1 MIKNYFTIAV
11 RNIRR
16 NISYTLINVFGLAL
30 GITCSLVLFLM
41 IRFSTSFDKNHDNG
55 DRIYRVVTSTNNRG
69 REDFFMGVPIPL
81 VEAVKNDFTGI
92 EKVLLISRSD
102 AGIISIDTNGDRKLF
117 DEESGIAF
125 TDSTFFQFF
134 ERAIVKGNQY
144 TALSAPNSIILSQKL
159 ATKYF
164 GTDDP
169 IGKVIRQNNS
179 RDFHVTAVMED
190 FADNTNFP
198 FDLIASYATIKQ
210 QKEDQGWNSVY
221 SDDQCYLMLGDGVD
235 ATTVEAQFP
244 GMIEKYQSDS
254 REVDLKRWLQPL
266 SDLNHDRRFSNYR
279 YRTVSYESIWAMGVV
294 AVFLIITAC
303 INFVNLSTAVAVKR
317 SREVGIRKVLGS
329 QRAQLVLQFLS
340 ETAVITLFSVLIA
353 IGMAELALIEL
364 NSFLDLN
371 LHVNLTQQNT
381 LWYLAAVWLLVTLA
395 AGFYPSMLLSGFSPA
410 LALKNKITNK
420 SAGGFVLRRGLV
432 VFQFVI
438 SQVLVVGTIILLT
451 QMKFIRDKDLGFT
464 KEAVMLVVMPEE
476 NNINKKVAVK
486 TQVDRLPG
494 IKNSSLCFTPPSSGS
509 VSATGFRIDGKDDN
523 YVTQVKMFDGNYLDV
538 FELELVAGRGIESND
553 SSLAWLVNEKLV
565 KVVGYDK
572 PEDILGRNIRMWGR
586 TLPVVGVVKDF
597 HALSLEQ
604 EIDPIVMFNQIEDY
618 QYLALKIEPGQVN
631 VTKDAVQKIW
641 EAQYPDFLFDYEFL
655 DEAIANFYESEEEMS
670 VMLAVFSGI
679 AIIIGCLGLYGLI
692 SFLANEREKE
702 IGVRKV
708 LGASTGQILYIF
720 SKEFVILI
728 VIAFLVAGPLAG
740 YAMSKWLE
748 NYVYRVPL
756 HWLMFTAGIGLTL
769 MIAFATVGY
778 RSFRAAVTNPVN
790 VLRTE

>member
-1 MIKNYFTIAV
+1 MIRNYFTIAV

-55 DRIYRVVTSTNNRG
+55 DRIYRLVTSSNNRG
-69 REDFFMGVPIPL
+69 REDFFMGIPIPL
-81 VEAVKNDFTGI
+81 ADVVKNEMTGI
-92 EKVLLISRSD
+92 EKVLLISRSEG
-102 AGIISIDTNGDRKLF
+102 GIISIETNGDRKLF
-117 DEESGIAF
+117 DEETGIAF
-125 TDSTFFQFF
+125 TDSTYFQFF
-134 ERAIVKGNQY
+134 ERKIIKGNRY
-144 TALSAPNSIILSQKL
+144 TALTAPNSVILSESFAK
-159 ATKYF
+159 KYF
-164 GTDDP
+164 GDDDP
-169 IGKVIRQNNS
+169 IGKTIRQNNS
-179 RDFHVTAVMED
+179 RDFYVTAVMED
-190 FADNTNFP
+190 FPDNTNFP
-198 FDLIASYATIKQ
+198 FDMIASYATIKES
-210 QKEDQGWNSVY
+210 KEQQGWNSVY
-221 SDDQCYLMLGDGVD
+221 SDDQLYVMLKAGTQAQTIDS
-235 ATTVEAQFP
+235 QFP
-244 GMIEKYQSDS
+244 AIIEKYQPDG
-254 REVDLKRWLQPL
+254 RQNGLKRWLQPL

-279 YRTVSYESIWAMGVV
+279 YRSVGYETIWAMGVV
-294 AVFLIITAC
+294 AFFLIITAC
-303 INFVNLSTAVAVKR
+303 INFVNLSTAVAVRR

-329 QRAQLVLQFLS
+329 QRLQLVVQFLS
-340 ETAVITLFSVLIA
+340 ETAVITLFSVLLS
-353 IGMAELALIEL
+353 IGMAELALIKL
-364 NSFLDLN
+364 NSFLGLN
-371 LHVNLTQQNT
+371 LHVSMNDYSTVV
-381 LWYLAAVWLLVTLA
+381 YLVSAWVLVSLS
-395 AGFYPSMLLSGFSPA
+395 AGFYPAMLLSGFSPA
-410 LALKNKITNK
+410 LALKNKITNR

-451 QMKFIRDKDLGFT
+451 QMKFIHDKDLGFT
-464 KEAVMLVVMPEE
+464 KEAVMLVFMPEE
-476 NNINKKVAVK
+476 SNINKKVAVK
-486 TQVDRLPG
+486 TEVDRLPG
-494 IKNSSLCFTPPSSGS
+494 VKNSSLCFTPPSSGS
-509 VSATGFRIDGKDDN
+509 VSATGFRIDGKDEN

-586 TLPVVGVVKDF
+586 THPVVGVVKDF

-641 EAQYPDFLFDYEFL
+641 EAQYPDFLFDYQFL
-655 DEAIANFYESEEEMS
+655 DEAIANFYESEEKMS
-670 VMLAVFSGI
+670 VMLAVFSAI

-692 SFLANEREKE
+692 SFLANEKEKE

-720 SKEFVILI
+720 SKEFVLLI
-728 VIAFLVAGPLAG
+728 VIAFMIAGPLAG

-769 MIAFATVGY
+769 LIAFVTVGY